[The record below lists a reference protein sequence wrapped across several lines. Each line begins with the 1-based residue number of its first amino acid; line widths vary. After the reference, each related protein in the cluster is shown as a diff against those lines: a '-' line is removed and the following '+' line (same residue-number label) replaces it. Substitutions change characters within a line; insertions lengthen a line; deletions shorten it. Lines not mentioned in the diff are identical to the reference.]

1 MTGVFLSV
9 LRYDCCAPLSYPSS
23 CECLRIMGLYS
34 RAPKKN
40 TKHRNEV
47 LPQDITHLLRRP
59 RYQRGSPCQ
68 DPVGN
73 QTTGRPPDHRKETQ
87 SAVVWTSLPFIR
99 SSQSH
104 LARHTERGKKTRQT
118 KEEARNQG
126 FDRPGVRQIPEGS
139 GEVRK
144 WRKLFVK
151 SSVVPQRSSRLRD

>member
-1 MTGVFLSV
+1 MTSIHNTNFL
-9 LRYDCCAPLSYPSS
+9 YA
-23 CECLRIMGLYS
+23 CESWTLTAELQRRIVTSHGNVVS
-34 RAPKKN
+34 
-40 TKHRNEV
+40 
-47 LPQDITHLLRRP
+47 PQDTTHFIQRP
-59 RYQRGSPCQ
+59 CYQRGSLCQ
-68 DPVGN
+68 DPAGN
-73 QTTGRPPDHRKETQ
+73 WIRRRPPDHRKETQ

-151 SSVVPQRSSRLRD
+151 SSMVHQRPSQLRDR